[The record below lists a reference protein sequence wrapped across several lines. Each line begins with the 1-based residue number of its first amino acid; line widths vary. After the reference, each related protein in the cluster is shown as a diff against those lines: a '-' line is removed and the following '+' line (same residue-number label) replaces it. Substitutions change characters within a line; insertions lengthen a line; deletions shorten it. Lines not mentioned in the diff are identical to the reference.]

1 MPSKWCLLTKRNRFP
16 VADLGGVGHLGV
28 AVAIQ
33 TTWETTRRQLAA
45 PRHRLRPRNT
55 LLLRKA
61 AVNGDEDNLLVIL
74 GQFVSH
80 FVSARISDVSGILIH
95 RFCIRK
101 NMLYQLCISDVS
113 AMYQ

>member
-1 MPSKWCLLTKRNRFP
+1 MSGAVSGVVPAPPSRPAGP
-16 VADLGGVGHLGV
+16 VSFRVGV
-28 AVAIQ
+28 AARSIAL
-33 TTWETTRRQLAA
+33 W
-45 PRHRLRPRNT
+45 
-55 LLLRKA
+55 
-61 AVNGDEDNLLVIL
+61 DEDNLLVIL

-95 RFCIRK
+95 RFCIRR